1 MKLRKE
7 VFGNVIVVLG
17 LIIMLLIQLVRFV
30 YPEPLTIENI
40 FSRANIKETLLAI
53 FIAGIILGPIYYL
66 LLMKPKY
73 GEQKEE
79 SKKDKKEP

>member
-7 VFGNVIVVLG
+7 VFGNVTVVLS
-17 LIIMLLIQLVRFV
+17 LIIMQLFQLVRFV

-53 FIAGIILGPIYYL
+53 FLAGIILGPIYYL
-66 LLMKPKY
+66 LLLKPKY

-79 SKKDKKEP
+79 SRKDIYEP